1 MRNRAVVWSWGGLAI
16 VVLGLVIFA
25 AGPVVSFLLDVRAIG
40 SENVLLPVTSE
51 TEKEMEFGRYL
62 GMSAGVY
69 SKYPFNDRNFVFL
82 NRGEEDGVHLED
94 PVFGEQG
101 ELLGG
106 VREVTRTRAQVETF
120 WSPTWKSAVYVGEK
134 KSKAVLRGGETPILE
149 FLPKDSG
156 VKIGD
161 DIYNASPE
169 FPLYAPIGKVIEVI
183 NNDQNPWLEAEVEP
197 FLNPEGIREVWIIKN
212 FP

>member
-1 MRNRAVVWSWGGLAI
+1 MRNRAAVWSWGGLAI
-16 VVLGLVIFA
+16 VVLGLAVFA
-25 AGPVVSFLLDVRAIG
+25 VGPVVSFLLEVRAISPEEG
-40 SENVLLPVTSE
+40 VVPVIKE
-51 TEKEMEFGRYL
+51 TEKERDFGRYL

-69 SKYPFNDRNFVFL
+69 SKYPFNDRNFIFL
-82 NRGEEDGVHLED
+82 NRGAEDEVHLED
-94 PVFGEQG
+94 PVLGEQG

-156 VKIGD
+156 VKVGD
-161 DIYNASPE
+161 TIYNASPE
-169 FPLYAPIGKVIEVI
+169 FPLYVSIGKVAEVI
-183 NNDQNPWLEAEVEP
+183 NNDQDPWLGAEVEP
-197 FLNPEGIREVWIIKN
+197 FLNLEAVVVVWIIKY
-212 FP
+212 FS

>member
-1 MRNRAVVWSWGGLAI
+1 
-16 VVLGLVIFA
+16 
-25 AGPVVSFLLDVRAIG
+25 
-40 SENVLLPVTSE
+40 
-51 TEKEMEFGRYL
+51 
-62 GMSAGVY
+62 MSAGVY
-69 SKYPFNDRNFVFL
+69 SKYPFNDRNFIFL
-82 NRGEEDGVHLED
+82 NRGAEDEVHLED
-94 PVFGEQG
+94 PVLGEQG

-156 VKIGD
+156 VKVGD
-161 DIYNASPE
+161 TIYNASPE
-169 FPLYAPIGKVIEVI
+169 FPLYVSIGKVAEVI
-183 NNDQNPWLEAEVEP
+183 NNDQDPWLGAEVEP
-197 FLNPEGIREVWIIKN
+197 FLNLEAVREVWIIKN